1 MLAEPVCDDRGWT
14 FAVVQPDNLAQ
25 SRGGAKSSR
34 FLGDFARSF
43 RKARCAGS
51 DPFYVVWLPVKFNS
65 SFR

>member
-34 FLGDFARSF
+34 FLGVLATLR
-43 RKARCAGS
+43 
-51 DPFYVVWLPVKFNS
+51 DPFVKLGARGQTRFTW
-65 SFR
+65 FGFL